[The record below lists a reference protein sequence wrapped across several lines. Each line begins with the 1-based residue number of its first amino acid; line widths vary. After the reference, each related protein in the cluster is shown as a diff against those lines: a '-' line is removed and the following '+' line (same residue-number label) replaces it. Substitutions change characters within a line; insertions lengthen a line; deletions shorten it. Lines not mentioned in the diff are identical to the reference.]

1 MSMENFRRMAA
12 TMEQHM
18 QQLAVLG
25 IKDAPEIF
33 NRMMGYMP
41 DLQSIYDAASDKQL
55 MVLSSEFPAFYRY
68 ARIVEDAFEAE
79 REKVSRPYDGLVPL
93 SESLKRSG
101 EALMSMAATLERG
114 YQSFLAH
121 GHLQEPH
128 ALQELEKWQQQWLD
142 GLERYKQALRA
153 EGVDTRTLATMEEA
167 YGRFTQRIA
176 ALAHQASVV
185 KRR

>member
-12 TMEQHM
+12 KIEQHM

-25 IKDAPEIF
+25 VENAPEIF
-33 NRMMGYMP
+33 NRMMGYVP
-41 DLQSIYDAASDKQL
+41 DLQSIHDAASDKQL
-55 MVLSSEFPAFYRY
+55 MALSSEFPEFYRY

-79 REKVSRPYDGLVPL
+79 RKKVSRPYDDYGPL
-93 SESLKRSG
+93 SEGLIRSG
-101 EALMSMAATLERG
+101 EALMTMAATLERG
-114 YQSFLAH
+114 YQSFLAN
-121 GHLQEPH
+121 GRLQEPRV
-128 ALQELEKWQQQWLD
+128 LQELDKWQQQWLD

-153 EGVDTRTLATMEEA
+153 EGVDTRALATMEEV

-185 KRR
+185 KK